1 MKPESMKQSGIV
13 LAATLC
19 FATSPAFGVPETESI
34 SNSIVKV
41 IAEQDGTQQQY
52 VGIALGEQKILTP
65 SIRNW
70 ENAEFTVISPIDS
83 STFNSTAIQIADE
96 LPLILL
102 TVADFQLGAPTVS
115 QAMVTSGQTV
125 YSPRIETETVETI
138 RGAVADVG
146 EFQPQKWGLFS
157 KKNKGPLLQLIFH
170 NALVAADHFGAPLYD
185 ECGNIVGVSIADP
198 RLNKA
203 DQKKDPEEAVV
214 ALNISQISQW
224 LEAVNIQFNVAEE
237 ECISVELQAEESR
250 NKVTEAEAAVADAE
264 ESLRTAQSQSEEQEA
279 AVADAEESLRTAQ
292 SQSEEQQAAAQ
303 QALDEASANLEGA
316 RSAAQLLEQELER
329 VKEEATQA
337 NADLEQSRR
346 EAQLLE
352 QELERTREE
361 DERKRSEIFKK
372 IELYGGIAVGIL
384 LLVVLLWWM
393 NTRSKNKQITTAH
406 QQAESAES
414 KARKVVAEQRQ
425 RLAPFECILEGV
437 DSSGKRYLIKFH
449 KQALGTPQ
457 GVVLG
462 RSPRNAAFIIE
473 HAKVGREHAR
483 LYVKEGTLFVQDLSS
498 TNGTWVDGQK
508 VEAKESAK
516 LSNGAT
522 LEFGPVRF
530 RVQLI
535 S

>member
-1 MKPESMKQSGIV
+1 M
-13 LAATLC
+13 
-19 FATSPAFGVPETESI
+19 
-34 SNSIVKV
+34 
-41 IAEQDGTQQQY
+41 
-52 VGIALGEQKILTP
+52 
-65 SIRNW
+65 
-70 ENAEFTVISPIDS
+70 
-83 STFNSTAIQIADE
+83 
-96 LPLILL
+96 
-102 TVADFQLGAPTVS
+102 
-115 QAMVTSGQTV
+115 
-125 YSPRIETETVETI
+125 
-138 RGAVADVG
+138 
-146 EFQPQKWGLFS
+146 
-157 KKNKGPLLQLIFH
+157 QLIFH

-198 RLNKA
+198 RLNEA

-264 ESLRTAQSQSEEQEA
+264 ER
-279 AVADAEESLRTAQ
+279 LRTAQ

-372 IELYGGIAVGIL
+372 IELYGSIAVGVL
-384 LLVVLLWWM
+384 LLVVFLWWM

-449 KQALGTPQ
+449 KQALGAPQ
-457 GVVLG
+457 G
-462 RSPRNAAFIIE
+462 RS
-473 HAKVGREHAR
+473 AR
-483 LYVKEGTLFVQDLSS
+483 S
-498 TNGTWVDGQK
+498 
-508 VEAKESAK
+508 
-516 LSNGAT
+516 
-522 LEFGPVRF
+522 
-530 RVQLI
+530 
-535 S
+535 

>member
-13 LAATLC
+13 LVATLC

-41 IAEQDGTQQQY
+41 ITEQDGTQRQS

-65 SIRNW
+65 RILNW

-146 EFQPQKWGLFS
+146 EFQPQTRGLFR

-198 RLNKA
+198 RLNEA
-203 DQKKDPEEAVV
+203 DQKKDPEDAVV

-264 ESLRTAQSQSEEQEA
+264 ER
-279 AVADAEESLRTAQ
+279 LRTAQ

-329 VKEEATQA
+329 AKEEATQA

-372 IELYGGIAVGIL
+372 IELYGSIAVGVL
-384 LLVVLLWWM
+384 LLVVFLWWM

-449 KQALGTPQ
+449 KQALGAPQ

-462 RSPRNAAFIIE
+462 RSPRNAAYIIE

-522 LEFGPVRF
+522 LELGPVRF

>member
-1 MKPESMKQSGIV
+1 MFKYSERMKPKSMKQSGIV

-19 FATSPAFGVPETESI
+19 IATSPAFGVPETESI

-41 IAEQDGTQQQY
+41 IIEQDGTQQQS

-65 SIRNW
+65 RILNW
-70 ENAEFTVISPIDS
+70 ENVEFTVISPIDS

-146 EFQPQKWGLFS
+146 EFQPQTRGLFR

-250 NKVTEAEAAVADAE
+250 NKVTEAQAAVVDAE
-264 ESLRTAQSQSEEQEA
+264 ERLRI
-279 AVADAEESLRTAQ
+279 AQ

-303 QALDEASANLEGA
+303 QALDEASTNLEGA
-316 RSAAQLLEQELER
+316 RSAAQLLEQE
-329 VKEEATQA
+329 
-337 NADLEQSRR
+337 LEQSRR

-372 IELYGGIAVGIL
+372 IELYGGIAVGVL

-449 KQALGTPQ
+449 KQALGALQ

-508 VEAKESAK
+508 VEAEESAK
-516 LSNGAT
+516 LSNDAT
-522 LEFGPVRF
+522 LQLGPVRF

>member
-1 MKPESMKQSGIV
+1 MFKYIERMKPESMKQSGIV

-41 IAEQDGTQQQY
+41 ITEQDGTQRQS

-65 SIRNW
+65 RILNW
-70 ENAEFTVISPIDS
+70 ESAEFTVISPIDS

-146 EFQPQKWGLFS
+146 EFQPQTRGLFR

-198 RLNKA
+198 RLNEA

-250 NKVTEAEAAVADAE
+250 NKVTEAEAAVVDAE
-264 ESLRTAQSQSEEQEA
+264 ER
-279 AVADAEESLRTAQ
+279 LRTAQ

-329 VKEEATQA
+329 VKEEALS
-337 NADLEQSRR
+337 NLVE
-346 EAQLLE
+346 
-352 QELERTREE
+352 
-361 DERKRSEIFKK
+361 KRNCLNKSWSAPEKK
-372 IELYGGIAVGIL
+372 
-384 LLVVLLWWM
+384 
-393 NTRSKNKQITTAH
+393 T
-406 QQAESAES
+406 SAS
-414 KARKVVAEQRQ
+414 
-425 RLAPFECILEGV
+425 
-437 DSSGKRYLIKFH
+437 
-449 KQALGTPQ
+449 
-457 GVVLG
+457 
-462 RSPRNAAFIIE
+462 
-473 HAKVGREHAR
+473 
-483 LYVKEGTLFVQDLSS
+483 
-498 TNGTWVDGQK
+498 GQK
-508 VEAKESAK
+508 FLKKSSCMEA
-516 LSNGAT
+516 L
-522 LEFGPVRF
+522 P
-530 RVQLI
+530 
-535 S
+535 